1 MCLCFL
7 PCGLLASN
15 RIDWTHPQG
24 RHVPRNSNTRQLQF
38 PRIFAYLGRCRVCSL
53 FPTSCMANSDSRSGG
68 IASSS
73 WWPIGNSVCKDTNTG
88 REQSVALSSSSTK
101 SKHTIKVSQHVSHVY
116 NVHVWLW
123 ALHVC
128 FLQHHWDLNNI
139 FLITQGNVLSLRNS
153 SN

>member
-1 MCLCFL
+1 MCLVFL

-24 RHVPRNSNTRQLQF
+24 RHVLRNSNTRQLQF
-38 PRIFAYLGRCRVCSL
+38 PRIFPYLGLCHVCHL
-53 FPTSCMANSDSRSGG
+53 FPTSHMASSDSKSGG

-73 WWPIGNSVCKDTNTG
+73 WWSIANSVCKDVNTR
-88 REQSVALSSSSTK
+88 REQSVVISPSSTK
-101 SKHTIKVSQHVSHVY
+101 YHNKKVSLHVSHAY

-123 ALHVC
+123 VLHVC
-128 FLQHHWDLNNI
+128 FLQHHWDLSNI